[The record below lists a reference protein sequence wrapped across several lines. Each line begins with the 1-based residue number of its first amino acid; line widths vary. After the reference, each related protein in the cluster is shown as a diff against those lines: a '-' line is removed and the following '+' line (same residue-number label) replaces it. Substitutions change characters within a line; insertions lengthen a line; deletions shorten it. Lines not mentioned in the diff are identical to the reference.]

1 MTAAHLKGL
10 SEDGTHVL
18 LVTEDGSEFRL
29 EISEELR
36 ALVRHARVTRAA
48 EPGQATTLTPREI
61 QQRIRAGLNAAELAH
76 LTGEPLDA
84 LVKFEAPVL
93 AERAYIVQLAHGTR
107 VGTDSTA
114 PTLVDLVGD
123 RLASRGVD
131 PETVRWDAWRGVD
144 EPWKVA
150 VDYVVGGRTVRALWV
165 FDHVA
170 KALTAEDEEA
180 AWLTETEL
188 LEAPIPRRHLSA
200 VRNESAAR
208 NEAVP
213 LEPRRPAA
221 ITSAADESDPSAQS
235 PGDPTDDLLEDLAAR
250 RGTREPIEMEDEDDE
265 GEERFEGF
273 GPARSPQS
281 GTVPTQSQQT
291 SSRTMPHPAGSA
303 RSSQPEKDGAKPRKG
318 RASVPSWDEI
328 VFGARN
334 DT

>member
-18 LVTEDGSEFRL
+18 LVTEDGAELRL
-29 EISEELR
+29 EISDELR

-48 EPGQATTLTPREI
+48 EPGQVTSLTPREI

-76 LTGEPLDA
+76 LTGEPLEA

-107 VGTDSTA
+107 VGTDATA

-131 PETVRWDAWRGVD
+131 PESVKWDAWRGVD

-150 VDYVVGGRTVRALWV
+150 ADYVVGGRTIRALWT

-200 VRNESAAR
+200 VRTDAA
-208 NEAVP
+208 P

-221 ITSAADESDPSAQS
+221 VTSPAEEAAPFDVKPADA
-235 PGDPTDDLLEDLAAR
+235 TDDLLENLAAR
-250 RGTREPIEMEDEDDE
+250 RGTREPIEMEEDEDE
-265 GEERFEGF
+265 GDERFEGF

-281 GTVPTQSQQT
+281 GAVPTQPHPQSSQ
-291 SSRTMPHPAGSA
+291 SRTMPHPAGSA
-303 RSSQPEKDGAKPRKG
+303 RTPQPDKDGPKPRKG

>member
-1 MTAAHLKGL
+1 M
-10 SEDGTHVL
+10 L
-18 LVTEDGSEFRL
+18 LVTDDGTELRL
-29 EISEELR
+29 EISDELR

-48 EPGQATTLTPREI
+48 EPGQVTSLTPREI

-76 LTGEPLDA
+76 LTGEPLEA

-93 AERAYIVQLAHGTR
+93 AERAYIVQLAHSTR
-107 VGTDSTA
+107 VGTDATA

-131 PETVRWDAWRGVD
+131 PEAVTWDAWRGVD
-144 EPWKVA
+144 EPWQVA
-150 VDYVVGGRTVRALWV
+150 ADYAVGGRTIRALWT

-200 VRNESAAR
+200 VRTDAL
-208 NEAVP
+208 P

-221 ITSAADESDPSAQS
+221 LASPAEEGEHSDADA
-235 PGDPTDDLLEDLAAR
+235 GDPQHDLLEDLAAR
-250 RGTREPIEMEDEDDE
+250 RGQREPIEMDEDEDDD
-265 GEERFEGF
+265 GDERFEGF
-273 GPARSPQS
+273 GPARSSQS
-281 GTVPTQSQQT
+281 GTVPARPQP
-291 SSRTMPHPAGSA
+291 SRTMPHPAGSA
-303 RSSQPEKDGAKPRKG
+303 RTPQPDKDGPKPRKG

-334 DT
+334 DS

>member
-1 MTAAHLKGL
+1 MTAVHLKGL

-18 LVTEDGSEFRL
+18 LVTEDGAELRL
-29 EISEELR
+29 EISDELR
-36 ALVRHARVTRAA
+36 ALVRHSRVTRAA
-48 EPGQATTLTPREI
+48 EPGHATTLTPREI

-76 LTGEPLDA
+76 VTGEPLEA

-107 VGTDSTA
+107 VGTDATA
-114 PTLVDLVGD
+114 PSLIDLVGD

-131 PETVRWDAWRGVD
+131 PESVRWDAWRGVD

-150 VDYVVGGRTVRALWV
+150 ADYAVGGRTIRALWT

-170 KALTAEDEEA
+170 KWLTAEDEEA

-200 VRNESAAR
+200 VRAD
-208 NEAVP
+208 AVE
-213 LEPRRPAA
+213 LEPRRPAEVTTA
-221 ITSAADESDPSAQS
+221 GDSPAAAQADET
-235 PGDPTDDLLEDLAAR
+235 DPTADLLEDLAAR
-250 RGTREPIEMEDEDDE
+250 RGTREPIEMDDEDDE
-265 GEERFEGF
+265 GDDAFEGF
-273 GPARSPQS
+273 GPARTRSGDIPTPSSP
-281 GTVPTQSQQT
+281 
-291 SSRTMPHPAGSA
+291 SRTMPHPAGTA
-303 RSSQPEKDGAKPRKG
+303 RTPADKEAPKTRKG

-328 VFGARN
+328 VFGARH